1 MSTTD
6 KAKHTAQHAKGKV
19 KEGVGHM
26 TGNERLEAEGQRDQ
40 IAADAKK
47 AGDRAKETVKH
58 GAESAKGK
66 VKEGVGKVTDDD
78 SLTAEGK
85 TEQEAAKL
93 KEKLNK

>member
-6 KAKHTAQHAKGKV
+6 KAKHSAQHAKGKV
-19 KEGVGHM
+19 KEGIGHL
-26 TGNERLEAEGQRDQ
+26 TGNDRLEAEGKGDQ
-40 IAADAKK
+40 VTADAKK
-47 AGDRAKETVKH
+47 AADKAKDTVKH
-58 GAESAKGK
+58 GAESVKGK

-78 SLTAEGK
+78 SMTAEGK